1 MIMNKQAEWA
11 LTEWAPALATM
22 YFTRRDDLS
31 INFRHKE
38 WGIDLVVDIVA
49 PKNGRRKG
57 GRMFG
62 VQLRRTR
69 PPVPIDAVSGT
80 LKPSVVGVYKNPH
93 LPFPVLIFYFTLDA
107 DEAYYGWVLEPMILD
122 DGSAKLDRRKA
133 SECRKLDRKAL
144 DQVVEKIN
152 RWYDVLY
159 STTLA

>member
-1 MIMNKQAEWA
+1 MNKQQQLA

-31 INFRHKE
+31 VHFKHKE
-38 WGIDLVVDIVA
+38 WGVDLVVNIAA

-69 PPVPIDAVSGT
+69 PPVPIDAANGT
-80 LKPSVVGVYKNPH
+80 LKPSVLGAYKDPH
-93 LPFPVLIFYFTLDA
+93 LPFPVLIFYFTLSA
-107 DEAYYGWVLEPMILD
+107 DEAYYGWILEPVILD
-122 DGSAKLDRRKA
+122 DGSVKLKRRKA
-133 SECRKLDRKAL
+133 GECWKLDKKAL
-144 DQVVEKIN
+144 DQVLAIIN